1 MSYNLSSSSW
11 SSIAFFLL
19 DDFFSAVCLLVLR
32 LDFLD
37 LLLANFG
44 RKLNN
49 VDKSVSLS
57 ICGSYNNDVEHYYL
71 SHDVVS

>member
-19 DDFFSAVCLLVLR
+19 DDLFSAVCLLVLG

-57 ICGSYNNDVEHYYL
+57 IRGGYNNDVEHYYL
-71 SHDVVS
+71 SYDVVS